1 MVVYTFK
8 ILLLGPS
15 AVGKT
20 SLLFRFAKDT
30 FSDFK
35 PTLGVDF
42 MVKEVQLGEH
52 TVKLSIWDIG
62 GHERF
67 EILHKMYYQ
76 NAQGALMVFDLTR
89 EDTFKE
95 IEDWYY
101 GMDKILQKRIPSL
114 LIGNKLDLIKRKKY
128 KIDPDA
134 IDMYSKRRESLYLQ
148 TSAKTGKNVEKAFVQ
163 LTQIMVDLYD
173 DIIDVD
179 QEKDVPRV
187 GNDDD
192 IKIL

>member
-42 MVKEVQLGEH
+42 MVKEVQVGEH
-52 TVKLSIWDIG
+52 SAKLSIWDIG

-67 EILHKMYYQ
+67 EVLHKMYYQ
-76 NAQGALMVFDLTR
+76 NAQGALLVFDQTR
-89 EDTFKE
+89 ENTFKE
-95 IEDWYY
+95 IEDWYQ
-101 GMDKILQKRIPSL
+101 GMDKILKKRIPSL
-114 LIGNKLDLIKRKKY
+114 LIGNKIDLIKRKKY
-128 KIDPDA
+128 RIDQDA
-134 IDMYSKRRESLYLQ
+134 IDMYAKRRESLYIE
-148 TSAKTGKNVEKAFVQ
+148 TSAKTGKNVEKTFVD
-163 LTQIMVDLYD
+163 LTKIMIDLYD
-173 DIIDVD
+173 KIIDVEE
-179 QEKDVPRV
+179 EKDVPRV

>member
-1 MVVYTFK
+1 MVLYTFK

-30 FSDFK
+30 FSDYK

-52 TVKLSIWDIG
+52 IVKLSLWDIG

-67 EILHKMYYQ
+67 EGLHKMYYQ
-76 NAQGALMVFDLTR
+76 NAQGALMVFDQTR
-89 EDTFKE
+89 EETFKE
-95 IEDWYY
+95 IEHWYK
-101 GMDKILQKRIPSL
+101 GMDEVLKKRIPSL
-114 LIGNKLDLIKRKKY
+114 LIGNKIDLIKKKKY
-128 KIDPDA
+128 RIDQDA
-134 IDMYSKRRESLYLQ
+134 IDMYSKRRESLYIE
-148 TSAKTGKNVEKAFVQ
+148 TSAKTGKNVEKAFVE

-173 DIIDVD
+173 KIIDVE
-179 QEKDVPRV
+179 QEKDVV
-187 GNDDD
+187 KNDDD
-192 IKIL
+192 DIRIL